1 MSWLEKCYETY
12 ENCQQEIGIQK
23 FQAEGDKRSYVPLL
37 PVAHTT
43 QLVNIEVELDQ
54 SGNFQDAR
62 LLAKDEQ
69 TTIIPCTDKS
79 SARTSNKAEESLAPH
94 PLVDSLQYVAAEYKK
109 YGGKKTYA
117 WPAYHAQLKGW
128 CESEFAHP
136 AVCAVLKYLE
146 KECLISDLLKKHI
159 LFTDASGKLPDA
171 WNSKAGEKPLVLKTL
186 AKNDQ
191 TASVVRFRVENVDL
205 SKDKT
210 VWESYIHYYETK
222 QQRVDY
228 CTVQGEQ
235 MAISAFSPYKIR
247 GSGDRA
253 KLISSNDDKDFTF
266 RGRFENA
273 EQALSIGYETTQ
285 KAHSALRWLI
295 SKQGCSNGDQTVV
308 VWGTKGEPIPDI
320 TADSMDLGDDFAAA
334 FAQLGQPQLPP
345 ATESEYAERFNK
357 AIQGYGKALDEK
369 ANTVV
374 MILDSATQGRLS
386 IRYYRELAGSELM
399 KNITDWH
406 RNFAWQLNYRSA
418 PESAEPGQKP
428 KWKRVSFWG
437 APSPADIAKAAYGE
451 KADKKI
457 IQQTVERLV
466 PCITEGKYLPRNLM
480 LSAVHRAT
488 AGIGLEPWEYQKT
501 CGIACALICGYYHR
515 NKKEDF
521 VMTDGKYIDETI
533 DDRSYLFGRI
543 LACAEQIERRVQSQ
557 TGETRPTN
565 AERLRLVFV
574 QRPAKTTALLQ
585 QKLTPYL
592 NRMRANGVSR
602 DKRYSTLQELVGRL
616 GAENY
621 TNKPL
626 NELYLLGY
634 ACQMMDFREE
644 NAAYNK
650 NTAEE

>member
-54 SGNFQDAR
+54 NGDFQDAR

-69 TTIIPCTDKS
+69 TTIIPCTEES
-79 SARTSNKAEESLAPH
+79 SARTSGIVPH
-94 PLVDSLQYVAAEYKK
+94 PLVDKLQYIAADYPA
-109 YGGKKTYA
+109 YGGTKKSGWNLYHTQLQDWCSSPYA
-117 WPAYHAQLKGW
+117 DAK
-128 CESEFAHP
+128 
-136 AVCAVLKYLE
+136 VCAVLRFLE
-146 KECLISDLLKKHI
+146 KGCLVASLVKKHI
-159 LFTDASGKLPDA
+159 LFLDENGKMPTK
-171 WNSKAGEKPLVLKTL
+171 WTGSKDEKPKILETL
-186 AKNDQ
+186 ASADQ
-191 TASVVRFRVENVDL
+191 TESFVRFRVGGIDL
-205 SKDKT
+205 AQDEA
-210 VWESYIHYYETK
+210 VRESFIHYYEMK

-228 CTVQGEQ
+228 CTVQGKQ
-235 MAISAFSPYKIR
+235 MAVSTLSPYKIR
-247 GSGDRA
+247 NPGDRA
-253 KLISSNDDKDFTF
+253 KLISSNDSTNYTY
-266 RGRFENA
+266 RGRFVTA

-406 RNFAWQLNYRSA
+406 RNFAWKLNYRSA

-466 PCITEGKYLPRNLM
+466 PCITEGKYLPRDLM

-521 VMTDGKYIDETI
+521 VMTDGKYVDETI
-533 DDRSYLFGRI
+533 GDRSYLFGRI

-616 GAENY
+616 GAEKY

>member
-69 TTIIPCTDKS
+69 TTIIPCTEES
-79 SARTSNKAEESLAPH
+79 SARTSGIVPH
-94 PLVDSLQYVAAEYKK
+94 PLVDKLQYIAADYPA
-109 YGGKKTYA
+109 YGGAKKSGWNLYHTQLQDWCSSPYA
-117 WPAYHAQLKGW
+117 DAK
-128 CESEFAHP
+128 
-136 AVCAVLKYLE
+136 VCAVLRFLE
-146 KECLISDLLKKHI
+146 KGCLVASLVKKHI
-159 LFTDASGKLPDA
+159 LFLDENGKMPTKWTGNKD
-171 WNSKAGEKPLVLKTL
+171 EKPKILETL
-186 AKNDQ
+186 ASADQ
-191 TASVVRFRVENVDL
+191 TESFVRFRVGGIDL
-205 SKDKT
+205 AQDEA
-210 VWESYIHYYETK
+210 VRESFIHYYEMK

-228 CTVQGEQ
+228 CTVQGKQ
-235 MAISAFSPYKIR
+235 MAVSTLSPYKIR
-247 GSGDRA
+247 NPGDRA
-253 KLISSNDDKDFTF
+253 KLISSNDSTNYTY
-266 RGRFENA
+266 RGRFFTA

-320 TADSMDLGDDFAAA
+320 TTDSMDLGDDFAAA

-406 RNFAWQLNYRSA
+406 RNFAWKLNYRSA

-466 PCITEGKYLPRNLM
+466 PCITEGKYLPRDLM

-521 VMTDGKYIDETI
+521 VMTDGKYVDETI

-592 NRMRANGVSR
+592 NRMRANGVCR

-616 GAENY
+616 GAEKY

>member
-54 SGNFQDAR
+54 NGDFQDAR

-69 TTIIPCTDKS
+69 TTIIPCTEES
-79 SARTSNKAEESLAPH
+79 SARTSGIVPH
-94 PLVDSLQYVAAEYKK
+94 PLVDKLQYIAADYPA
-109 YGGKKTYA
+109 YGGAKKSGWNLYHTQLQDWCSSPYA
-117 WPAYHAQLKGW
+117 DAK
-128 CESEFAHP
+128 
-136 AVCAVLKYLE
+136 VCAVLRFLE
-146 KECLISDLLKKHI
+146 KGCLVASLVKKHI
-159 LFTDASGKLPDA
+159 LFLDENGKMPAKWTGNKD
-171 WNSKAGEKPLVLKTL
+171 EKPKILETL
-186 AKNDQ
+186 ASADQ
-191 TASVVRFRVENVDL
+191 TESFVRFRVGGIDL
-205 SKDKT
+205 AQDEA
-210 VWESYIHYYETK
+210 VRESFIHYYEMK

-228 CTVQGEQ
+228 CTVQGKQ
-235 MAISAFSPYKIR
+235 MAVSTLSPYKIR
-247 GSGDRA
+247 NPGDRA
-253 KLISSNDDKDFTF
+253 KLISSNDSTNYTY
-266 RGRFENA
+266 RGRFVTA

-406 RNFAWQLNYRSA
+406 RNFAWKLNYRSA

-466 PCITEGKYLPRNLM
+466 PCITEGKYLPRDLM

-521 VMTDGKYIDETI
+521 VMTDGKYVDETI

-616 GAENY
+616 GAEKY

>member
-54 SGNFQDAR
+54 NGNFQDAR

-69 TTIIPCTDKS
+69 TTIIPCTEES
-79 SARTSNKAEESLAPH
+79 SARTSGVVPH
-94 PLVDSLQYVAAEYKK
+94 PLVDKLQYIAADYPA
-109 YGGKKTYA
+109 YGGTKKSGWNLYHTQLQDWCSSPYA
-117 WPAYHAQLKGW
+117 DAK
-128 CESEFAHP
+128 
-136 AVCAVLKYLE
+136 VCAVLRFLE
-146 KECLISDLLKKHI
+146 KGCLIASLVQKHI
-159 LFTDASGKLPDA
+159 LFLDENGKMPTKWTGNKD
-171 WNSKAGEKPLVLKTL
+171 EKPKILETL
-186 AKNDQ
+186 ASADQ
-191 TASVVRFRVENVDL
+191 TESFVRFRVGGIDL
-205 SKDKT
+205 AQDEA
-210 VWESYIHYYETK
+210 VRESFIHYYEMK

-228 CTVQGEQ
+228 CTVQGKQ
-235 MAISAFSPYKIR
+235 MAVSTLSPYKIR
-247 GSGDRA
+247 NPGDRA
-253 KLISSNDDKDFTF
+253 KLISSNDSTNYTY
-266 RGRFENA
+266 RGRFVTA

-406 RNFAWQLNYRSA
+406 RNFAWKLNYRSA

-466 PCITEGKYLPRNLM
+466 PCITEGKYLPRDLM

-521 VMTDGKYIDETI
+521 VMTDGKYVDETI

>member
-54 SGNFQDAR
+54 NGNFQDAR

-69 TTIIPCTDKS
+69 TTIIPCTEES
-79 SARTSNKAEESLAPH
+79 SARTSGIVPH
-94 PLVDSLQYVAAEYKK
+94 PLVDKLQYIAADYPA
-109 YGGKKTYA
+109 YGGAKKSGWNLYHTQLQDWCSSPYA
-117 WPAYHAQLKGW
+117 DAK
-128 CESEFAHP
+128 
-136 AVCAVLKYLE
+136 VCAVLRFLE
-146 KECLISDLLKKHI
+146 KGCLVASLVQKHI
-159 LFTDASGKLPDA
+159 LFLDENGKMPTKWTGNKD
-171 WNSKAGEKPLVLKTL
+171 EKPKILETL
-186 AKNDQ
+186 ASADQ
-191 TASVVRFRVENVDL
+191 TESFVRFRVGGIDL
-205 SKDKT
+205 AQDEA
-210 VWESYIHYYETK
+210 VRESFIHYYEMK

-228 CTVQGEQ
+228 CTVQGKQ
-235 MAISAFSPYKIR
+235 MAVSTLSPYKIR
-247 GSGDRA
+247 NPGDRA
-253 KLISSNDDKDFTF
+253 KLISSNDSTNYTY
-266 RGRFENA
+266 RGRFVTA

-406 RNFAWQLNYRSA
+406 RNFAWKLNYRSA
-418 PESAEPGQKP
+418 PESAVPGQKP

-466 PCITEGKYLPRNLM
+466 PCITEGKYLPRDLM

-521 VMTDGKYIDETI
+521 VMTDGKYVDETI

-616 GAENY
+616 GAEKY

>member
-54 SGNFQDAR
+54 NGDFQDAR

-69 TTIIPCTDKS
+69 TTIIPCTEES
-79 SARTSNKAEESLAPH
+79 SARTSGVVPH
-94 PLVDSLQYVAAEYKK
+94 PLVDKLQYIAADYPA
-109 YGGKKTYA
+109 YGGAKKSGWNLYHTQLQDWCSSPYA
-117 WPAYHAQLKGW
+117 DAK
-128 CESEFAHP
+128 
-136 AVCAVLKYLE
+136 VCAVLRFLE
-146 KECLISDLLKKHI
+146 KGCLVASLVKKHI
-159 LFTDASGKLPDA
+159 LFLDENGKMPTKWTGNKD
-171 WNSKAGEKPLVLKTL
+171 EKPKILETL
-186 AKNDQ
+186 ASADQ
-191 TASVVRFRVENVDL
+191 TESFVRFRVGGIDL
-205 SKDKT
+205 AQDEA
-210 VWESYIHYYETK
+210 VRESFIHYYEMK

-228 CTVQGEQ
+228 CTVQGKQ
-235 MAISAFSPYKIR
+235 MAVSTLSPYKIR
-247 GSGDRA
+247 NPGDRA
-253 KLISSNDDKDFTF
+253 KLISSNDSTNYTY
-266 RGRFENA
+266 RGRFVTA

-320 TADSMDLGDDFAAA
+320 TTDSMDLGDDFAAA

-466 PCITEGKYLPRNLM
+466 PCITEGKYLPRDLM

-521 VMTDGKYIDETI
+521 VMTDGKYVDETI

>member
-54 SGNFQDAR
+54 NGNFQDAR

-69 TTIIPCTDKS
+69 TTIIPCTEES
-79 SARTSNKAEESLAPH
+79 SARTSGIVPH
-94 PLVDSLQYVAAEYKK
+94 PLVDKLQYIAADYPA
-109 YGGKKTYA
+109 YGGTKKSGWNLYHTQLQDWCSSPYA
-117 WPAYHAQLKGW
+117 DAK
-128 CESEFAHP
+128 
-136 AVCAVLKYLE
+136 VCAVLRFLE
-146 KECLISDLLKKHI
+146 KGCLVASLVKKHI
-159 LFTDASGKLPDA
+159 LFLDENGKMPAKWTGNKD
-171 WNSKAGEKPLVLKTL
+171 EKPKILETL
-186 AKNDQ
+186 ASADQ
-191 TASVVRFRVENVDL
+191 TESFVRFRVGGIDL
-205 SKDKT
+205 AQDEA
-210 VWESYIHYYETK
+210 VRESFIHYYEMK

-228 CTVQGEQ
+228 CTVQGKQ
-235 MAISAFSPYKIR
+235 MAVSTLSPYKIR
-247 GSGDRA
+247 NPGDRA
-253 KLISSNDDKDFTF
+253 KLISSNDSTNYTY
-266 RGRFENA
+266 RGRFVTA

-406 RNFAWQLNYRSA
+406 RNFAWKLNYRSA

-466 PCITEGKYLPRNLM
+466 PCITEGKYLPRDLM

-521 VMTDGKYIDETI
+521 VMTDGKYVDETI

-616 GAENY
+616 GAEKY

>member
-54 SGNFQDAR
+54 NGDFQDAR

-69 TTIIPCTDKS
+69 TTIIPCTEES
-79 SARTSNKAEESLAPH
+79 SARTSGVVPH
-94 PLVDSLQYVAAEYKK
+94 PLVDKLQYIAADYPA
-109 YGGKKTYA
+109 YGGTKKSGWNLYHTQLQDWCSSPYA
-117 WPAYHAQLKGW
+117 DAK
-128 CESEFAHP
+128 
-136 AVCAVLKYLE
+136 VCAVLRLLE
-146 KECLISDLLKKHI
+146 KGCLVASLVKKHI
-159 LFTDASGKLPDA
+159 LFLDENGKMPAKWTGNKD
-171 WNSKAGEKPLVLKTL
+171 EKPKILETL
-186 AKNDQ
+186 ASADQ
-191 TASVVRFRVENVDL
+191 TESFVRFRVGGIDL
-205 SKDKT
+205 AQDEA
-210 VWESYIHYYETK
+210 VRESFIHYYEMK

-228 CTVQGEQ
+228 CTVQGKQ
-235 MAISAFSPYKIR
+235 MAVSTLSPYKIR
-247 GSGDRA
+247 NPGDRA
-253 KLISSNDDKDFTF
+253 KLISSNDSTNYTY
-266 RGRFENA
+266 RGRFVTA

-466 PCITEGKYLPRNLM
+466 PCITEGKYLPRDLM

-521 VMTDGKYIDETI
+521 VMTDGKYVDETI

-616 GAENY
+616 GAEKY

>member
-54 SGNFQDAR
+54 NGDFQDAR

-69 TTIIPCTDKS
+69 TTIIPCTEES
-79 SARTSNKAEESLAPH
+79 SARTSGIVPH
-94 PLVDSLQYVAAEYKK
+94 PLVDKLQYIAADYPA
-109 YGGKKTYA
+109 YGGTKKSGWNLYHTQLQDWCSSPYA
-117 WPAYHAQLKGW
+117 DAK
-128 CESEFAHP
+128 
-136 AVCAVLKYLE
+136 VCAVLRFLE
-146 KECLISDLLKKHI
+146 KGCLVASLVKKHI
-159 LFTDASGKLPDA
+159 LFLDENGKMPTKWTGNKD
-171 WNSKAGEKPLVLKTL
+171 EKPKILETL
-186 AKNDQ
+186 ASADQ
-191 TASVVRFRVENVDL
+191 TESFVRFRVGGIDL
-205 SKDKT
+205 AQDEA
-210 VWESYIHYYETK
+210 VRESFIHYYEMK

-228 CTVQGEQ
+228 CTVQGKQ
-235 MAISAFSPYKIR
+235 MAVSTLSPYKIR
-247 GSGDRA
+247 NPGDRA
-253 KLISSNDDKDFTF
+253 KLISSNDSTNYTY
-266 RGRFENA
+266 RGRFVTA

-406 RNFAWQLNYRSA
+406 RNFAWKLNYRSA

-466 PCITEGKYLPRNLM
+466 PCITEGKYLPRDLM

-521 VMTDGKYIDETI
+521 VMTDGKYVDETI

>member
-54 SGNFQDAR
+54 NGDFQDAR

-69 TTIIPCTDKS
+69 TTIIPCTEES
-79 SARTSNKAEESLAPH
+79 SARTSGIVPH
-94 PLVDSLQYVAAEYKK
+94 PLVDKLQYIAADYPA
-109 YGGKKTYA
+109 YGGTKKSGWNLYHTQLQDWCSSPYA
-117 WPAYHAQLKGW
+117 DAK
-128 CESEFAHP
+128 
-136 AVCAVLKYLE
+136 VCAVLRFLE
-146 KECLISDLLKKHI
+146 KGCLVASLVKKHI
-159 LFTDASGKLPDA
+159 LFLDENGKMPTKWTGNKD
-171 WNSKAGEKPLVLKTL
+171 EKPKILETL
-186 AKNDQ
+186 ASADQ
-191 TASVVRFRVENVDL
+191 TESFVRFRVGGIDL
-205 SKDKT
+205 AQDEA
-210 VWESYIHYYETK
+210 VRESFIHYYEMK

-228 CTVQGEQ
+228 CTVQGKQ
-235 MAISAFSPYKIR
+235 MAVSTLSPYKIR
-247 GSGDRA
+247 NPGDRA
-253 KLISSNDDKDFTF
+253 KLISSNDSTNYTY
-266 RGRFENA
+266 RGRFVTA

-406 RNFAWQLNYRSA
+406 RNFAWKLNYRSA
-418 PESAEPGQKP
+418 PESAEPCQKP

-466 PCITEGKYLPRNLM
+466 PCITEGKYLPRDLM

-521 VMTDGKYIDETI
+521 VMTDGKYVDETI

>member
-54 SGNFQDAR
+54 NGNFQDAR

-69 TTIIPCTDKS
+69 TTIIPCTEES
-79 SARTSNKAEESLAPH
+79 SARTSGIVPH
-94 PLVDSLQYVAAEYKK
+94 PLVDKLQYIAADYPA
-109 YGGKKTYA
+109 YGGTKKSGWNLYHTQLQDWCSSPYA
-117 WPAYHAQLKGW
+117 DAK
-128 CESEFAHP
+128 
-136 AVCAVLKYLE
+136 VCAVLRFLE
-146 KECLISDLLKKHI
+146 KGCLVASLVKKHI
-159 LFTDASGKLPDA
+159 LFLDENGKMPTKWTGNKD
-171 WNSKAGEKPLVLKTL
+171 EKPKILETL
-186 AKNDQ
+186 ASADQ
-191 TASVVRFRVENVDL
+191 TESFVRFRVGGIDL
-205 SKDKT
+205 AQDEA
-210 VWESYIHYYETK
+210 VRESFIHYYEMK
-222 QQRVDY
+222 QQRVDC
-228 CTVQGEQ
+228 CTVQGKQ
-235 MAISAFSPYKIR
+235 MAVSTLSPYKIR
-247 GSGDRA
+247 NPGDRA
-253 KLISSNDDKDFTF
+253 KLISSNDSTNYTY
-266 RGRFENA
+266 RGRFVTA

-406 RNFAWQLNYRSA
+406 RNFAWKLNYRSA

-466 PCITEGKYLPRNLM
+466 PCITEGKYLPRDLM

-521 VMTDGKYIDETI
+521 VMTDGKYVDETI

>member
-23 FQAEGDKRSYVPLL
+23 FQAEGDKRSCVPLL

-54 SGNFQDAR
+54 SGDFQDAR

-69 TTIIPCTDKS
+69 TTIIPCTEES
-79 SARTSNKAEESLAPH
+79 SARTSGVVPH
-94 PLVDSLQYVAAEYKK
+94 PLVDKLQYIAADYSA
-109 YGGKKTYA
+109 YGGTKKSGWNLYHTQLQDWCSSPYA
-117 WPAYHAQLKGW
+117 DAK
-128 CESEFAHP
+128 
-136 AVCAVLKYLE
+136 VCAVLRFLE
-146 KECLISDLLKKHI
+146 KGCLVASLVQKHI
-159 LFTDASGKLPDA
+159 LFLDENGKMPTKWTGNKD
-171 WNSKAGEKPLVLKTL
+171 EKPKILETL
-186 AKNDQ
+186 ASADQ
-191 TASVVRFRVENVDL
+191 TESFVRFRVGGIDL
-205 SKDKT
+205 AQDEA
-210 VWESYIHYYETK
+210 VRESFIHYYEMK

-228 CTVQGEQ
+228 CTVQGKQ
-235 MAISAFSPYKIR
+235 MAVSTLSPYKIR
-247 GSGDRA
+247 NPGDRA
-253 KLISSNDDKDFTF
+253 KLISSNDSTNYTY
-266 RGRFENA
+266 RGRFVTA

-369 ANTVV
+369 SNTVV

-406 RNFAWQLNYRSA
+406 RNFAWKLNYRSA
-418 PESAEPGQKP
+418 PESAEPGQKS

-466 PCITEGKYLPRNLM
+466 PCITEGKYLPRDLM

-521 VMTDGKYIDETI
+521 VMTDGKYVDETI

>member
-54 SGNFQDAR
+54 NGDFQDAR

-69 TTIIPCTDKS
+69 TTIIPCTEES
-79 SARTSNKAEESLAPH
+79 SARTSGIVPH
-94 PLVDSLQYVAAEYKK
+94 PLVDKLQYIAADYPA
-109 YGGKKTYA
+109 YGGTKKSGWNLYHTQLQDWCSSPYA
-117 WPAYHAQLKGW
+117 DAK
-128 CESEFAHP
+128 
-136 AVCAVLKYLE
+136 VCAVLRFLE
-146 KECLISDLLKKHI
+146 KGCLVASLVQKHI
-159 LFTDASGKLPDA
+159 LFLDENGKMPTK
-171 WNSKAGEKPLVLKTL
+171 WTGSKDEKPKILETL
-186 AKNDQ
+186 ASADQ
-191 TASVVRFRVENVDL
+191 TESFVRFRVGGIDL
-205 SKDKT
+205 AQDEA
-210 VWESYIHYYETK
+210 VRESFIHYYEMK

-228 CTVQGEQ
+228 CTVQGKQ
-235 MAISAFSPYKIR
+235 MAVSTLSPYKIR
-247 GSGDRA
+247 NPGDRA
-253 KLISSNDDKDFTF
+253 KLISSNDSTNYTY
-266 RGRFENA
+266 RGRFVTA

-320 TADSMDLGDDFAAA
+320 TTDSMDLGDDFAAA

-406 RNFAWQLNYRSA
+406 RNFAWKLNYRSA

-466 PCITEGKYLPRNLM
+466 PCITEGKYLPRDLM

-521 VMTDGKYIDETI
+521 VMTDGKYVDETI
-533 DDRSYLFGRI
+533 GDRSYLFGRI

-592 NRMRANGVSR
+592 NRMRANGVSC

-616 GAENY
+616 GAEKY

>member
-54 SGNFQDAR
+54 NGDFQDAR
-62 LLAKDEQ
+62 MLAKDEQ
-69 TTIIPCTDKS
+69 TTIIPCTEES
-79 SARTSNKAEESLAPH
+79 SARTSGVVPH
-94 PLVDSLQYVAAEYKK
+94 PLVDKLQYIAADYPA
-109 YGGKKTYA
+109 YGGAKKSGWNLYHTQLQDWCSSPYA
-117 WPAYHAQLKGW
+117 DAK
-128 CESEFAHP
+128 
-136 AVCAVLKYLE
+136 VCAVLRFLE
-146 KECLISDLLKKHI
+146 KGCLVASLVKKHI
-159 LFTDASGKLPDA
+159 LFLDENGKMPTKWTGNKD
-171 WNSKAGEKPLVLKTL
+171 EKPKILETL
-186 AKNDQ
+186 ASADQ
-191 TASVVRFRVENVDL
+191 TESFVRFRVGGIDL
-205 SKDKT
+205 AQDEA
-210 VWESYIHYYETK
+210 VRESFIHYYEMK

-228 CTVQGEQ
+228 CTVQGKQ
-235 MAISAFSPYKIR
+235 MAVSTLSPYKIR
-247 GSGDRA
+247 NPGDRA
-253 KLISSNDDKDFTF
+253 KLISSNDSTNYTY
-266 RGRFENA
+266 RGRFVTA

-320 TADSMDLGDDFAAA
+320 TTDSMDLGDDFAAA

-418 PESAEPGQKP
+418 PEPAEPGQKP

-466 PCITEGKYLPRNLM
+466 PCITEGKYLPRDLM

-521 VMTDGKYIDETI
+521 VMTDGKYVDETI

-616 GAENY
+616 GAEKY

>member
-54 SGNFQDAR
+54 NGDFQDAR
-62 LLAKDEQ
+62 MLAKDEQ
-69 TTIIPCTDKS
+69 TTIIPCTEES
-79 SARTSNKAEESLAPH
+79 SARTSGVVPH
-94 PLVDSLQYVAAEYKK
+94 PLVDKLQYIAADYPA
-109 YGGKKTYA
+109 YGGAKKSGWNLYHTQLQDWCSSPYA
-117 WPAYHAQLKGW
+117 DAK
-128 CESEFAHP
+128 
-136 AVCAVLKYLE
+136 VCAVLRFLE
-146 KECLISDLLKKHI
+146 KGCLVASLVKKHI
-159 LFTDASGKLPDA
+159 LFLDENGKMPTKWTGNKD
-171 WNSKAGEKPLVLKTL
+171 EKPKILETL
-186 AKNDQ
+186 ASADQ
-191 TASVVRFRVENVDL
+191 TESFVRFRVGGIDL
-205 SKDKT
+205 AQDEA
-210 VWESYIHYYETK
+210 VRESFIHYYEMK

-228 CTVQGEQ
+228 CTVQGKQ
-235 MAISAFSPYKIR
+235 MAVSTLSPYKIR
-247 GSGDRA
+247 NPGDRA
-253 KLISSNDDKDFTF
+253 KLISSNDSTNYTY
-266 RGRFENA
+266 RGRFVTA

-369 ANTVV
+369 SNTVV

-406 RNFAWQLNYRSA
+406 RNFAWKLNYRSA
-418 PESAEPGQKP
+418 PESAEPGQKS

-466 PCITEGKYLPRNLM
+466 PCITEGKYLPRDLM

-521 VMTDGKYIDETI
+521 VMTDGKYVDETI

>member
-54 SGNFQDAR
+54 NGNFQDAR

-69 TTIIPCTDKS
+69 TTIIPCTEES
-79 SARTSNKAEESLAPH
+79 SARTSGIVPH
-94 PLVDSLQYVAAEYKK
+94 PLVDKLQYIAADYPA
-109 YGGKKTYA
+109 YGGTKKSGWNLYHTQLQDWCSSPYA
-117 WPAYHAQLKGW
+117 DAK
-128 CESEFAHP
+128 
-136 AVCAVLKYLE
+136 VCAVLRFLE
-146 KECLISDLLKKHI
+146 KGCLVASLVKKHI
-159 LFTDASGKLPDA
+159 LFLDENGKMPTKWTGNKD
-171 WNSKAGEKPLVLKTL
+171 EKPKILETL
-186 AKNDQ
+186 ASADQ
-191 TASVVRFRVENVDL
+191 TESFVRFRVGGIDL
-205 SKDKT
+205 AQDEA
-210 VWESYIHYYETK
+210 VRESFIHYYEMK

-228 CTVQGEQ
+228 CTVQGKQ
-235 MAISAFSPYKIR
+235 MAVSTLSPYKIR
-247 GSGDRA
+247 NPGDRA
-253 KLISSNDDKDFTF
+253 KLISSNDSTNYTY
-266 RGRFENA
+266 RGRFVTA

-406 RNFAWQLNYRSA
+406 RNFAWKLNYRSA

-466 PCITEGKYLPRNLM
+466 PCITEGKYLPRDLM

-521 VMTDGKYIDETI
+521 VMTDGKYVDETI

-616 GAENY
+616 GAEKY

>member
-54 SGNFQDAR
+54 NGNFQDAR

-69 TTIIPCTDKS
+69 TTIIPCTEES
-79 SARTSNKAEESLAPH
+79 SARTSGVVPH
-94 PLVDSLQYVAAEYKK
+94 PLVDKLQYIAADYPA
-109 YGGKKTYA
+109 YGGTKKSGWNLYHTQLQDWCSSPYA
-117 WPAYHAQLKGW
+117 DAK
-128 CESEFAHP
+128 
-136 AVCAVLKYLE
+136 VCAVLRFLE
-146 KECLISDLLKKHI
+146 KGCLVASLVKKHI
-159 LFTDASGKLPDA
+159 LFLDENGKMPTKWTGNKD
-171 WNSKAGEKPLVLKTL
+171 EKPKILETL
-186 AKNDQ
+186 ASADQ
-191 TASVVRFRVENVDL
+191 TESFVRFRVGGIDL
-205 SKDKT
+205 AQDEA
-210 VWESYIHYYETK
+210 VRESFIHYYEMK

-228 CTVQGEQ
+228 CTVQGKQ
-235 MAISAFSPYKIR
+235 MAVSTLSPYKIR
-247 GSGDRA
+247 NPGDRA
-253 KLISSNDDKDFTF
+253 KLISSNDSTNYTY
-266 RGRFENA
+266 RGRFVTA

-406 RNFAWQLNYRSA
+406 RNFAWKLNYRSA

-466 PCITEGKYLPRNLM
+466 PCITEGKYLPRDLM

-521 VMTDGKYIDETI
+521 VMTDGKYVDETI

>member
-54 SGNFQDAR
+54 NGDFQDAR

-69 TTIIPCTDKS
+69 TTIIPCTEES
-79 SARTSNKAEESLAPH
+79 SARTSGIVPH
-94 PLVDSLQYVAAEYKK
+94 PLVDKLQYIAADYPA
-109 YGGKKTYA
+109 YGGTKKSGWNLYHTQLQDWCSSPYA
-117 WPAYHAQLKGW
+117 DAK
-128 CESEFAHP
+128 
-136 AVCAVLKYLE
+136 VCAVLRFLE
-146 KECLISDLLKKHI
+146 KGCLIASLVQKHI
-159 LFTDASGKLPDA
+159 LFLDENGKMPTKWTGNKD
-171 WNSKAGEKPLVLKTL
+171 EKPKILETL
-186 AKNDQ
+186 ASADQ
-191 TASVVRFRVENVDL
+191 TESFVRFRVGGIDL
-205 SKDKT
+205 AQDEA
-210 VWESYIHYYETK
+210 VRESFIHYYEMK

-228 CTVQGEQ
+228 CTVQGKQ
-235 MAISAFSPYKIR
+235 MAVSTLSPYKIR
-247 GSGDRA
+247 NPGDRA
-253 KLISSNDDKDFTF
+253 KLISSNDSTNYTY
-266 RGRFENA
+266 RGRFVTA

-320 TADSMDLGDDFAAA
+320 TTDSMDLGDDFAAA

-406 RNFAWQLNYRSA
+406 RNFAWKLNYRSA

-466 PCITEGKYLPRNLM
+466 PCITEGKYLPRDLM

-521 VMTDGKYIDETI
+521 VMTDGKYVDETI

-621 TNKPL
+621 TNNPL

-644 NAAYNK
+644 NAAYSK

>member
-54 SGNFQDAR
+54 NGNFQDAR

-69 TTIIPCTDKS
+69 TTIIPCTEES
-79 SARTSNKAEESLAPH
+79 SARTSGVVPH
-94 PLVDSLQYVAAEYKK
+94 PLVDKLQYIAADYPA
-109 YGGKKTYA
+109 YGGAKKSGWNLYHTQLQDWCSSPYA
-117 WPAYHAQLKGW
+117 DAK
-128 CESEFAHP
+128 
-136 AVCAVLKYLE
+136 VCAVLRFLE
-146 KECLISDLLKKHI
+146 KGCLVASLVQKHI
-159 LFTDASGKLPDA
+159 LFLDENGKMPAKWTGNKD
-171 WNSKAGEKPLVLKTL
+171 EKPKILETL
-186 AKNDQ
+186 ASADQ
-191 TASVVRFRVENVDL
+191 TESFVRFRVGGIDL
-205 SKDKT
+205 AQDEA
-210 VWESYIHYYETK
+210 VRESFIHYYEMK

-228 CTVQGEQ
+228 CTVQGKQ
-235 MAISAFSPYKIR
+235 MAVSTLSPYKIR
-247 GSGDRA
+247 NPGDRA
-253 KLISSNDDKDFTF
+253 KLISSNDSTNYTY
-266 RGRFENA
+266 RGRFVTA

-320 TADSMDLGDDFAAA
+320 TTDSMDLGDDFAAA

-406 RNFAWQLNYRSA
+406 RNFAWKLNYRSA
-418 PESAEPGQKP
+418 PESAKPGQKP

-466 PCITEGKYLPRNLM
+466 PCITEGKYLPRDLM

-521 VMTDGKYIDETI
+521 VMTDGKYVDETI

-616 GAENY
+616 GAEKY

>member
-12 ENCQQEIGIQK
+12 ENCQQEIGMQK

-54 SGNFQDAR
+54 NGDFQDAR

-69 TTIIPCTDKS
+69 TTIIPCTEES
-79 SARTSNKAEESLAPH
+79 SARTSGIVPH
-94 PLVDSLQYVAAEYKK
+94 PLVDKLQYIAADYPA
-109 YGGKKTYA
+109 YGGTKKSGWNLYHTQLQDWCSSPYA
-117 WPAYHAQLKGW
+117 DAK
-128 CESEFAHP
+128 
-136 AVCAVLKYLE
+136 VCAVLRFLE
-146 KECLISDLLKKHI
+146 KGCLVASLVKKHI
-159 LFTDASGKLPDA
+159 LFLDENGKMPTKWTGNKD
-171 WNSKAGEKPLVLKTL
+171 EKPKILETL
-186 AKNDQ
+186 ASADQ
-191 TASVVRFRVENVDL
+191 TESFVRFRVGGIDL
-205 SKDKT
+205 AQDEA
-210 VWESYIHYYETK
+210 VRESFIHYYEMK

-228 CTVQGEQ
+228 CTVQGKQ
-235 MAISAFSPYKIR
+235 MAVSTLSPYKIR
-247 GSGDRA
+247 NPGDRA
-253 KLISSNDDKDFTF
+253 KLISSNDSTNYTY
-266 RGRFENA
+266 RGRFVTA

-320 TADSMDLGDDFAAA
+320 TTDSMDLGDDFAAA

-466 PCITEGKYLPRNLM
+466 PCITEGKYLPRDLM

-521 VMTDGKYIDETI
+521 VMTDGKYVDETI

>member
-54 SGNFQDAR
+54 NGDFQDAR

-69 TTIIPCTDKS
+69 TTIIPCTEES
-79 SARTSNKAEESLAPH
+79 SARTSGVVPH
-94 PLVDSLQYVAAEYKK
+94 PLVDKLQYIAADYPA
-109 YGGKKTYA
+109 YGGTKKSGWNLYHTQLQDWCSSPYA
-117 WPAYHAQLKGW
+117 DAK
-128 CESEFAHP
+128 
-136 AVCAVLKYLE
+136 VCAVLRFLE
-146 KECLISDLLKKHI
+146 KGCLVASLVQKHI
-159 LFTDASGKLPDA
+159 LFLDENGKMPTKWTGNKD
-171 WNSKAGEKPLVLKTL
+171 EKPKILETL
-186 AKNDQ
+186 ASADQ
-191 TASVVRFRVENVDL
+191 TESFVRFRVGGIDL
-205 SKDKT
+205 AQDEA
-210 VWESYIHYYETK
+210 VRESFIHYYEMK

-228 CTVQGEQ
+228 CTVQGKQ
-235 MAISAFSPYKIR
+235 MAVSTLSPYKIR
-247 GSGDRA
+247 NPGDRA
-253 KLISSNDDKDFTF
+253 KLISSNDSTNYTY
-266 RGRFENA
+266 RGRFVTA

-406 RNFAWQLNYRSA
+406 RNFAWKLNYRSA

-466 PCITEGKYLPRNLM
+466 PCITEGKYLPRDLM

-521 VMTDGKYIDETI
+521 VMTDGKYVDETI

>member
-37 PVAHTT
+37 PGAHTT

-54 SGNFQDAR
+54 NGDFQDAR

-69 TTIIPCTDKS
+69 TTIIPCTEES
-79 SARTSNKAEESLAPH
+79 SARTSGIVPH
-94 PLVDSLQYVAAEYKK
+94 PLVDKLQYIAADYPA
-109 YGGKKTYA
+109 YGGAKKSGWNLYHTQLQDWCSSPYA
-117 WPAYHAQLKGW
+117 DAK
-128 CESEFAHP
+128 
-136 AVCAVLKYLE
+136 VCAVLRFLE
-146 KECLISDLLKKHI
+146 KGCLVASLVKKHI
-159 LFTDASGKLPDA
+159 LFLDENGKMPAKWTGNKD
-171 WNSKAGEKPLVLKTL
+171 EKPKILETL
-186 AKNDQ
+186 ASADQ
-191 TASVVRFRVENVDL
+191 TESFVRFRVGGIDL
-205 SKDKT
+205 AQDEA
-210 VWESYIHYYETK
+210 VRESFIHYYEMK

-228 CTVQGEQ
+228 CTVQGKQ
-235 MAISAFSPYKIR
+235 MAVSTLSPYKIR
-247 GSGDRA
+247 NPGDRA
-253 KLISSNDDKDFTF
+253 KLISSNDSTNYTY
-266 RGRFENA
+266 RGRFVTA

-406 RNFAWQLNYRSA
+406 RNFAWKLNYRSA

-466 PCITEGKYLPRNLM
+466 PCITEGKYLPRDLM

-515 NKKEDF
+515 NKKENF
-521 VMTDGKYIDETI
+521 VMTDGKYVDETI

>member
-54 SGNFQDAR
+54 NGDFQDAR

-69 TTIIPCTDKS
+69 TTIIPCTEES
-79 SARTSNKAEESLAPH
+79 SARTSGVVPH
-94 PLVDSLQYVAAEYKK
+94 PLVDKLQYIAADYPA
-109 YGGKKTYA
+109 YGGAKKSGWNLYHTQLQDWCSSPYA
-117 WPAYHAQLKGW
+117 DAK
-128 CESEFAHP
+128 
-136 AVCAVLKYLE
+136 VCAVLRFLE
-146 KECLISDLLKKHI
+146 KGCLVASLVQKHI
-159 LFTDASGKLPDA
+159 LFLDENGKMPTK
-171 WNSKAGEKPLVLKTL
+171 WTGSKEEKPKILETL
-186 AKNDQ
+186 ASADQ
-191 TASVVRFRVENVDL
+191 TESFVRFRVGGIDL
-205 SKDKT
+205 AQDEA
-210 VWESYIHYYETK
+210 VRESFIHYYEMK

-228 CTVQGEQ
+228 CTVQGKQ
-235 MAISAFSPYKIR
+235 MAVSTLSPYKIR
-247 GSGDRA
+247 NPGDRA
-253 KLISSNDDKDFTF
+253 KLISSNDSTNYTY
-266 RGRFENA
+266 RGRFVTA

-466 PCITEGKYLPRNLM
+466 PCITEGKYLPRDLM

-521 VMTDGKYIDETI
+521 VMTDGKYVDETI

>member
-1 MSWLEKCYETY
+1 
-12 ENCQQEIGIQK
+12 
-23 FQAEGDKRSYVPLL
+23 
-37 PVAHTT
+37 
-43 QLVNIEVELDQ
+43 
-54 SGNFQDAR
+54 
-62 LLAKDEQ
+62 
-69 TTIIPCTDKS
+69 
-79 SARTSNKAEESLAPH
+79 
-94 PLVDSLQYVAAEYKK
+94 
-109 YGGKKTYA
+109 
-117 WPAYHAQLKGW
+117 
-128 CESEFAHP
+128 
-136 AVCAVLKYLE
+136 
-146 KECLISDLLKKHI
+146 
-159 LFTDASGKLPDA
+159 
-171 WNSKAGEKPLVLKTL
+171 
-186 AKNDQ
+186 
-191 TASVVRFRVENVDL
+191 
-205 SKDKT
+205 
-210 VWESYIHYYETK
+210 
-222 QQRVDY
+222 
-228 CTVQGEQ
+228 
-235 MAISAFSPYKIR
+235 
-247 GSGDRA
+247 
-253 KLISSNDDKDFTF
+253 
-266 RGRFENA
+266 
-273 EQALSIGYETTQ
+273 
-285 KAHSALRWLI
+285 
-295 SKQGCSNGDQTVV
+295 
-308 VWGTKGEPIPDI
+308 
-320 TADSMDLGDDFAAA
+320 
-334 FAQLGQPQLPP
+334 
-345 ATESEYAERFNK
+345 
-357 AIQGYGKALDEK
+357 
-369 ANTVV
+369 
-374 MILDSATQGRLS
+374 
-386 IRYYRELAGSELM
+386 M

-406 RNFAWQLNYRSA
+406 RNFAWKLNYRSA

-466 PCITEGKYLPRNLM
+466 PCITEGKYLPRDLM

-521 VMTDGKYIDETI
+521 VMTDGKYVDETI

>member
-54 SGNFQDAR
+54 NGDFQDAR

-69 TTIIPCTDKS
+69 TTIIPCTEES
-79 SARTSNKAEESLAPH
+79 SARTSGIVPH
-94 PLVDSLQYVAAEYKK
+94 PLVDKLQYIAADYPA
-109 YGGKKTYA
+109 YGGTKKSGWNLYHTQLQDWCSSPYA
-117 WPAYHAQLKGW
+117 DAK
-128 CESEFAHP
+128 
-136 AVCAVLKYLE
+136 VCAVLRFLE
-146 KECLISDLLKKHI
+146 KGCLVASLVKKHI
-159 LFTDASGKLPDA
+159 LFLDENGKMPAKWTGNKD
-171 WNSKAGEKPLVLKTL
+171 EKPKILETL
-186 AKNDQ
+186 ASADQ
-191 TASVVRFRVENVDL
+191 TESFVRFRVGGIDL
-205 SKDKT
+205 AQDEA
-210 VWESYIHYYETK
+210 VRESFIHYYEMK

-228 CTVQGEQ
+228 CTVQGKQ
-235 MAISAFSPYKIR
+235 MAVSTLSPYKIR
-247 GSGDRA
+247 NPGDRA
-253 KLISSNDDKDFTF
+253 KLISSNDSTNYTY
-266 RGRFENA
+266 RGRFVTA

-406 RNFAWQLNYRSA
+406 RNFAWKLNYRSA

-466 PCITEGKYLPRNLM
+466 PCITEGKYLPRDLM

-521 VMTDGKYIDETI
+521 VMTDGKYVDETI

-616 GAENY
+616 GAEKY

>member
-54 SGNFQDAR
+54 NGDFQDAR

-69 TTIIPCTDKS
+69 TTIIPCTEES
-79 SARTSNKAEESLAPH
+79 SARTSGVVPH
-94 PLVDSLQYVAAEYKK
+94 PLVDKLQYIAADYPA
-109 YGGKKTYA
+109 YGGAKKSGWNLYHTQLQDWCSSPYA
-117 WPAYHAQLKGW
+117 DAK
-128 CESEFAHP
+128 
-136 AVCAVLKYLE
+136 VCAVLRFLE
-146 KECLISDLLKKHI
+146 KGCLVASLVQKHI
-159 LFTDASGKLPDA
+159 LFLDENGKMPTKWTGNKD
-171 WNSKAGEKPLVLKTL
+171 EKPKILETL
-186 AKNDQ
+186 ASADQ
-191 TASVVRFRVENVDL
+191 TESFVRFRVGGIDL
-205 SKDKT
+205 AQDEA
-210 VWESYIHYYETK
+210 VRESFIHYYEMK

-228 CTVQGEQ
+228 CTVQGKQ
-235 MAISAFSPYKIR
+235 MAVSTLSPYKIR
-247 GSGDRA
+247 NPGDRA
-253 KLISSNDDKDFTF
+253 KLISSNDSTNYTY
-266 RGRFENA
+266 RGRFVTA

-406 RNFAWQLNYRSA
+406 RNFAWKLNYRSA

-457 IQQTVERLV
+457 IQQSVERLV
-466 PCITEGKYLPRNLM
+466 PCITEGKYLPRDLM

-521 VMTDGKYIDETI
+521 VMTDGKYVDETI

-616 GAENY
+616 GAEKY

>member
-54 SGNFQDAR
+54 NGNFQDAR

-69 TTIIPCTDKS
+69 TTIIPCTEES
-79 SARTSNKAEESLAPH
+79 SARTSGVVPH
-94 PLVDSLQYVAAEYKK
+94 PLVDKLQYIAADYPA
-109 YGGKKTYA
+109 YGGTKKSGWNLYHTQLQDWCSSPYA
-117 WPAYHAQLKGW
+117 DAK
-128 CESEFAHP
+128 
-136 AVCAVLKYLE
+136 VCAVLRFLE
-146 KECLISDLLKKHI
+146 KGCLVASLVQKHI
-159 LFTDASGKLPDA
+159 LFLDENGKMPAKWTGNKD
-171 WNSKAGEKPLVLKTL
+171 EKPKILETL
-186 AKNDQ
+186 ASADQ
-191 TASVVRFRVENVDL
+191 TESFVRFRVGGIDL
-205 SKDKT
+205 AQDEA
-210 VWESYIHYYETK
+210 VRESFIHYYEMK

-228 CTVQGEQ
+228 CTVQGKQ
-235 MAISAFSPYKIR
+235 MAVSTLSPYKIR
-247 GSGDRA
+247 NPGDRA
-253 KLISSNDDKDFTF
+253 KLISSNDSTNYTY
-266 RGRFENA
+266 RGRFVTA

-406 RNFAWQLNYRSA
+406 RNFAWKLNYRSA
-418 PESAEPGQKP
+418 PESAKPGQKP

-466 PCITEGKYLPRNLM
+466 PCITEGKYLPRDLM

-521 VMTDGKYIDETI
+521 VMTDGKYVDETI

-616 GAENY
+616 GAEKY

>member
-54 SGNFQDAR
+54 NGDFQDAR

-69 TTIIPCTDKS
+69 TTIIPCTEES
-79 SARTSNKAEESLAPH
+79 SARTSGVVPH
-94 PLVDSLQYVAAEYKK
+94 PLVDKLQYIAADYPA
-109 YGGKKTYA
+109 YGGTKKSGWNLYHTQLQDWCSSPYA
-117 WPAYHAQLKGW
+117 DAK
-128 CESEFAHP
+128 
-136 AVCAVLKYLE
+136 VCAVLRFLE
-146 KECLISDLLKKHI
+146 KGCLVASLVKKHI
-159 LFTDASGKLPDA
+159 LFLDENGKMPAKWTGNKD
-171 WNSKAGEKPLVLKTL
+171 EKPKILETL
-186 AKNDQ
+186 ASADQ
-191 TASVVRFRVENVDL
+191 TESFVRFRVGGIDL
-205 SKDKT
+205 AQDEA
-210 VWESYIHYYETK
+210 VRESFIHYYEMK

-228 CTVQGEQ
+228 CTVQGKQ
-235 MAISAFSPYKIR
+235 MAVSTLSPYKIR
-247 GSGDRA
+247 NPGDRA
-253 KLISSNDDKDFTF
+253 KLISSNDSTNYTY
-266 RGRFENA
+266 RGRFVTA

-406 RNFAWQLNYRSA
+406 RNFAWKLNYRSA
-418 PESAEPGQKP
+418 PESAKPGQKP

-466 PCITEGKYLPRNLM
+466 PCITEGKYLPRDLM

-515 NKKEDF
+515 NKKENF
-521 VMTDGKYIDETI
+521 VMTDGKYVDETI

-616 GAENY
+616 GAEKY

>member
-23 FQAEGDKRSYVPLL
+23 FQAEGDKRSCVPLL

-43 QLVNIEVELDQ
+43 QLVNIEVELNQNGD
-54 SGNFQDAR
+54 FQDAR

-69 TTIIPCTDKS
+69 TTIIPCTEES
-79 SARTSNKAEESLAPH
+79 SARTSGIVPH
-94 PLVDSLQYVAAEYKK
+94 PLVDKLQYIAADYPA
-109 YGGKKTYA
+109 YGGTKKSGWNLYHTQLQDWCSSPYA
-117 WPAYHAQLKGW
+117 DAK
-128 CESEFAHP
+128 
-136 AVCAVLKYLE
+136 VCAVLRFLE
-146 KECLISDLLKKHI
+146 KGCLVASLVKKHI
-159 LFTDASGKLPDA
+159 LFLDKNGKMPTKWTGNKD
-171 WNSKAGEKPLVLKTL
+171 EKPKILETL
-186 AKNDQ
+186 ASADQ
-191 TASVVRFRVENVDL
+191 TESFVRFRVGGIDL
-205 SKDKT
+205 AQDEA
-210 VWESYIHYYETK
+210 VRESFIHYYEMK

-228 CTVQGEQ
+228 CTVQGKQ
-235 MAISAFSPYKIR
+235 MAVSTLSPYKIR
-247 GSGDRA
+247 NPGDRA
-253 KLISSNDDKDFTF
+253 KLISSNDSTNYTY
-266 RGRFENA
+266 RGRFVTA

-406 RNFAWQLNYRSA
+406 RNFAWKLNYRSA

-466 PCITEGKYLPRNLM
+466 PCITEGKYLPRDLM

-521 VMTDGKYIDETI
+521 VMTDGKYVDETI

-616 GAENY
+616 GAEKY

-634 ACQMMDFREE
+634 ACQMMDFREK

>member
-69 TTIIPCTDKS
+69 TTIIPCTEES
-79 SARTSNKAEESLAPH
+79 SARTSGIVPH
-94 PLVDSLQYVAAEYKK
+94 PLVDKLQYIAADYPA
-109 YGGKKTYA
+109 YGGTKKSGWNLYHTQLQDWCSSPYA
-117 WPAYHAQLKGW
+117 DAK
-128 CESEFAHP
+128 
-136 AVCAVLKYLE
+136 VCAVLRFLE
-146 KECLISDLLKKHI
+146 KGCLVASLVKKHI
-159 LFTDASGKLPDA
+159 LFLDENGKMPTKWTGNKD
-171 WNSKAGEKPLVLKTL
+171 EKPKILETL
-186 AKNDQ
+186 ASADQ
-191 TASVVRFRVENVDL
+191 TESFVRFRVGGIDL
-205 SKDKT
+205 AQDEA
-210 VWESYIHYYETK
+210 VRESFIHYYEMK

-228 CTVQGEQ
+228 CTVQGKQ
-235 MAISAFSPYKIR
+235 MAVSTLSPYKIR
-247 GSGDRA
+247 NPGDRA
-253 KLISSNDDKDFTF
+253 KLISSNDSTNYTY
-266 RGRFENA
+266 RGRFVTA

-406 RNFAWQLNYRSA
+406 RNFAWKLNYRSA

-466 PCITEGKYLPRNLM
+466 PCITEGKYLPRDLM

-515 NKKEDF
+515 NKKENF
-521 VMTDGKYIDETI
+521 VMTDGKYVDETI

-621 TNKPL
+621 TNKSL

>member
-54 SGNFQDAR
+54 SGDFQDAR

-69 TTIIPCTDKS
+69 TTIIPCTEES
-79 SARTSNKAEESLAPH
+79 SARTSGVVPH
-94 PLVDSLQYVAAEYKK
+94 PLVDKLQYIAADYPA
-109 YGGKKTYA
+109 YGGTKKSGWNLYHTQLQDWCSSPYA
-117 WPAYHAQLKGW
+117 DAK
-128 CESEFAHP
+128 
-136 AVCAVLKYLE
+136 VCAVLRFLE
-146 KECLISDLLKKHI
+146 KGCLVASLVKKHI
-159 LFTDASGKLPDA
+159 LFLDENGKMPTKWTGNKD
-171 WNSKAGEKPLVLKTL
+171 EKPKILETL
-186 AKNDQ
+186 ASADQ
-191 TASVVRFRVENVDL
+191 TESFVRFRVGGIDL
-205 SKDKT
+205 AQDEA
-210 VWESYIHYYETK
+210 VRESFIHYYEMK

-228 CTVQGEQ
+228 CTVQGKQ
-235 MAISAFSPYKIR
+235 MAVSTLSPYKIR
-247 GSGDRA
+247 NPGDRA
-253 KLISSNDDKDFTF
+253 KLISSNDSTNYTY
-266 RGRFENA
+266 RGRFVTA

-406 RNFAWQLNYRSA
+406 RNFAWKLNYRSA

-437 APSPADIAKAAYGE
+437 APSPADIAKVAYGE

-466 PCITEGKYLPRNLM
+466 PCITEGKYLPRDLM

-521 VMTDGKYIDETI
+521 VMTDGKYVDETI

>member
-54 SGNFQDAR
+54 NGNFQDAR

-69 TTIIPCTDKS
+69 TTIIPCTEES
-79 SARTSNKAEESLAPH
+79 SARTSGIVPH
-94 PLVDSLQYVAAEYKK
+94 PLVDKLQYIAADYPA
-109 YGGKKTYA
+109 YGGTKKSGWNLYHTQLQDWCSSPYA
-117 WPAYHAQLKGW
+117 DAK
-128 CESEFAHP
+128 
-136 AVCAVLKYLE
+136 VCAVLRFLE
-146 KECLISDLLKKHI
+146 KGCLVASLVKKHI
-159 LFTDASGKLPDA
+159 LFLDENGKMPTKWTGNND
-171 WNSKAGEKPLVLKTL
+171 EKPKILETL
-186 AKNDQ
+186 ASADQ
-191 TASVVRFRVENVDL
+191 TESFVRFRVGGIDL
-205 SKDKT
+205 AQDEA
-210 VWESYIHYYETK
+210 VRESFIHYYEMK

-228 CTVQGEQ
+228 CTVQGKQ
-235 MAISAFSPYKIR
+235 MAVSTLSPYKIR
-247 GSGDRA
+247 NPGDRA
-253 KLISSNDDKDFTF
+253 KLISSNDSTNYTY
-266 RGRFENA
+266 RGRFVTA

-320 TADSMDLGDDFAAA
+320 TTDSMDLGDDFAAA

-406 RNFAWQLNYRSA
+406 RNFAWKLNYRSA

-466 PCITEGKYLPRNLM
+466 PCITEGKYLPRDLM

-521 VMTDGKYIDETI
+521 VMTDGKYVDETI

>member
-54 SGNFQDAR
+54 NGDFQDAR

-69 TTIIPCTDKS
+69 TTIIPCTEES
-79 SARTSNKAEESLAPH
+79 SARTSGIVPH
-94 PLVDSLQYVAAEYKK
+94 PLVDKLQYIAADYPA
-109 YGGKKTYA
+109 YGGAKKSGWNLYHTQLQDWCSSPYA
-117 WPAYHAQLKGW
+117 DAK
-128 CESEFAHP
+128 
-136 AVCAVLKYLE
+136 VCAVLRFLE
-146 KECLISDLLKKHI
+146 KGCLVASLVKKHI
-159 LFTDASGKLPDA
+159 LFLDENGKMPTK
-171 WNSKAGEKPLVLKTL
+171 WTGSKDEKPKILETL
-186 AKNDQ
+186 ASADQ
-191 TASVVRFRVENVDL
+191 TESFVRFRVGGIDL
-205 SKDKT
+205 AQDEA
-210 VWESYIHYYETK
+210 VRESFIHYYEMK

-228 CTVQGEQ
+228 CTVQGKQ
-235 MAISAFSPYKIR
+235 MAVSTLSPYKIR
-247 GSGDRA
+247 NPGDRA
-253 KLISSNDDKDFTF
+253 KLISSNDSTNYTY
-266 RGRFENA
+266 RGRFVTA

-406 RNFAWQLNYRSA
+406 RNFAWKLNYRSA

-466 PCITEGKYLPRNLM
+466 PCITEGKYLPRDLM

-521 VMTDGKYIDETI
+521 VMTDGKYVDETI

>member
-54 SGNFQDAR
+54 NGDFQDAR

-69 TTIIPCTDKS
+69 TTIIPCTEES
-79 SARTSNKAEESLAPH
+79 SARTSGIVPH
-94 PLVDSLQYVAAEYKK
+94 PLVDKLQYIAADYPA
-109 YGGKKTYA
+109 YGGAKKSGWNLYHTQLQDWCSSPYA
-117 WPAYHAQLKGW
+117 DAK
-128 CESEFAHP
+128 
-136 AVCAVLKYLE
+136 VCAVLRFLE
-146 KECLISDLLKKHI
+146 KGCLVASLVKKHI
-159 LFTDASGKLPDA
+159 LFLDENGKMPTK
-171 WNSKAGEKPLVLKTL
+171 WTGSKDEKPKILETL
-186 AKNDQ
+186 ASADQ
-191 TASVVRFRVENVDL
+191 TESFVRFRVGGIDL
-205 SKDKT
+205 AQDEA
-210 VWESYIHYYETK
+210 VRESFIHYYEMK

-228 CTVQGEQ
+228 CTVQGKQ
-235 MAISAFSPYKIR
+235 MAVSTLSPYKIR
-247 GSGDRA
+247 NPGDRA
-253 KLISSNDDKDFTF
+253 KLISSNDSTNYTY
-266 RGRFENA
+266 RGRFVTA

-406 RNFAWQLNYRSA
+406 RNFAWKLNYRSA

-466 PCITEGKYLPRNLM
+466 PCITEGKYLPRDLM

-521 VMTDGKYIDETI
+521 VMTDGKYVDETI

-616 GAENY
+616 GAEKY

>member
-54 SGNFQDAR
+54 NGDFQDAR

-69 TTIIPCTDKS
+69 TTIIPCTEES
-79 SARTSNKAEESLAPH
+79 SARTSGIVPH
-94 PLVDSLQYVAAEYKK
+94 PLVDKLQYIAADYPA
-109 YGGKKTYA
+109 YGGTKKSGWNLYHTQLQDWCSSPYA
-117 WPAYHAQLKGW
+117 DAK
-128 CESEFAHP
+128 
-136 AVCAVLKYLE
+136 VCAVLRFLE
-146 KECLISDLLKKHI
+146 KGCLVASLVQKHI
-159 LFTDASGKLPDA
+159 LFLDENGKMPTKWTGNKD
-171 WNSKAGEKPLVLKTL
+171 EKPKILETL
-186 AKNDQ
+186 ASADQ
-191 TASVVRFRVENVDL
+191 TESFVRFRVGGIDL
-205 SKDKT
+205 AQDEA
-210 VWESYIHYYETK
+210 VRESFIHYYEMK

-228 CTVQGEQ
+228 CTVQGKQ
-235 MAISAFSPYKIR
+235 MAVSTLSPYKIR
-247 GSGDRA
+247 NPGDRA
-253 KLISSNDDKDFTF
+253 KLISSNDSTNYTY
-266 RGRFENA
+266 RGRFVTA

-345 ATESEYAERFNK
+345 ATESEYAERFNR

-406 RNFAWQLNYRSA
+406 RNFAWKLNYRSA

-466 PCITEGKYLPRNLM
+466 PCITEGKYLPRDLM

-521 VMTDGKYIDETI
+521 VMTDGKYVDETI

-616 GAENY
+616 GAEKY

>member
-54 SGNFQDAR
+54 NGDFQDAR
-62 LLAKDEQ
+62 PLAKDEQ
-69 TTIIPCTDKS
+69 TTIIPCTEES
-79 SARTSNKAEESLAPH
+79 SARTSGVVPH
-94 PLVDSLQYVAAEYKK
+94 PLVDKLQYIAADYPA
-109 YGGKKTYA
+109 YGGTKKSGWNLYHTQLQDWCSSPYA
-117 WPAYHAQLKGW
+117 DAK
-128 CESEFAHP
+128 
-136 AVCAVLKYLE
+136 VCAVLRLLE
-146 KECLISDLLKKHI
+146 KGCLVASLVKKHI
-159 LFTDASGKLPDA
+159 LFLDENGKMPAKWTGNKD
-171 WNSKAGEKPLVLKTL
+171 EKPKILETL
-186 AKNDQ
+186 ASADQ
-191 TASVVRFRVENVDL
+191 TESFVRFRVGGIDL
-205 SKDKT
+205 AQDEA
-210 VWESYIHYYETK
+210 VRESFIHYYEMK

-228 CTVQGEQ
+228 CTVQGKQ
-235 MAISAFSPYKIR
+235 MAVSTLSPYKIR
-247 GSGDRA
+247 NPGDRA
-253 KLISSNDDKDFTF
+253 KLISSNDSTNYTY
-266 RGRFENA
+266 RGRFVTA

-406 RNFAWQLNYRSA
+406 RNFAWKLNYRSA

-466 PCITEGKYLPRNLM
+466 PCITEGKYLPRDLM

-521 VMTDGKYIDETI
+521 VMTDGKYVDETI

>member
-54 SGNFQDAR
+54 NGDFQDAR

-69 TTIIPCTDKS
+69 TTIIPCTEES
-79 SARTSNKAEESLAPH
+79 SARTSGVVPH
-94 PLVDSLQYVAAEYKK
+94 PLVDKLQYIAADYPA
-109 YGGKKTYA
+109 YGGTKKSGWNLYHTQLQDWCSSPYA
-117 WPAYHAQLKGW
+117 DAK
-128 CESEFAHP
+128 
-136 AVCAVLKYLE
+136 VCAVLRFLE
-146 KECLISDLLKKHI
+146 KGCLVASLVQKHI
-159 LFTDASGKLPDA
+159 LFLDENGKMPTKWTGNKD
-171 WNSKAGEKPLVLKTL
+171 EKPKILETL
-186 AKNDQ
+186 ASADQ
-191 TASVVRFRVENVDL
+191 TESFVRFRVGGIDL
-205 SKDKT
+205 AQDEA
-210 VWESYIHYYETK
+210 VRESFIHYYEMK

-228 CTVQGEQ
+228 CTVQGKQ
-235 MAISAFSPYKIR
+235 MAVSTLSPYKIR
-247 GSGDRA
+247 NPGDRA
-253 KLISSNDDKDFTF
+253 KLISSNDSTNYTY
-266 RGRFENA
+266 RGRFVTA

-406 RNFAWQLNYRSA
+406 RNFAWKLNYRSA

-466 PCITEGKYLPRNLM
+466 PCITEGKYLPRDLM

-521 VMTDGKYIDETI
+521 VMTDGKYVDETI

-616 GAENY
+616 GAEKY

>member
-54 SGNFQDAR
+54 NGDFQDAR

-69 TTIIPCTDKS
+69 TTIIPCTEES
-79 SARTSNKAEESLAPH
+79 SARTSGIVPH
-94 PLVDSLQYVAAEYKK
+94 PLVDKLQYIAADYPA
-109 YGGKKTYA
+109 YGGAKKSGWNLYHTQLQDWCSSPYA
-117 WPAYHAQLKGW
+117 DAK
-128 CESEFAHP
+128 
-136 AVCAVLKYLE
+136 VCAVLRFLE
-146 KECLISDLLKKHI
+146 KGCLVASLVKKHI
-159 LFTDASGKLPDA
+159 LFLDENGKMPAKWTGNKD
-171 WNSKAGEKPLVLKTL
+171 EKPKILETL
-186 AKNDQ
+186 ASADQ
-191 TASVVRFRVENVDL
+191 TESFVRFRVGGIDL
-205 SKDKT
+205 AQDEA
-210 VWESYIHYYETK
+210 VRESFIHYYEMK

-228 CTVQGEQ
+228 CTVQGKQ
-235 MAISAFSPYKIR
+235 MAVSTLSPYKIR
-247 GSGDRA
+247 NPGDRA
-253 KLISSNDDKDFTF
+253 KLISSNDSTNYTY
-266 RGRFENA
+266 RGRFVTA

-406 RNFAWQLNYRSA
+406 RNFAWKLNYRSA

-466 PCITEGKYLPRNLM
+466 PCITEGKYLPRDLM

-515 NKKEDF
+515 NKKENF
-521 VMTDGKYIDETI
+521 VMTDGKYVDETI

>member
-23 FQAEGDKRSYVPLL
+23 FQAEGDKRSCVPLL

-54 SGNFQDAR
+54 SGDFQDAR

-69 TTIIPCTDKS
+69 TTIIPCTEES
-79 SARTSNKAEESLAPH
+79 SARTSGVVPH
-94 PLVDSLQYVAAEYKK
+94 PLVDKLQYIAADYSA
-109 YGGKKTYA
+109 YGGTKKSGWNLYHTQLQDWCSSPYA
-117 WPAYHAQLKGW
+117 DAK
-128 CESEFAHP
+128 
-136 AVCAVLKYLE
+136 VCAVLRFLE
-146 KECLISDLLKKHI
+146 KGCLVASLVQKHI
-159 LFTDASGKLPDA
+159 LFLDENGKMPTKWTGNKD
-171 WNSKAGEKPLVLKTL
+171 EKPKILETL
-186 AKNDQ
+186 ASADQ
-191 TASVVRFRVENVDL
+191 TESFVRFRVGGIDL
-205 SKDKT
+205 AQDEA
-210 VWESYIHYYETK
+210 VRESFIHYYEMK

-228 CTVQGEQ
+228 CTVQGKQ
-235 MAISAFSPYKIR
+235 MAVSTLSPYKIR
-247 GSGDRA
+247 NPGDRA
-253 KLISSNDDKDFTF
+253 KLISSNDSTNYTY
-266 RGRFENA
+266 RGRFVTA

-406 RNFAWQLNYRSA
+406 RNFAWKLNYRSA

-466 PCITEGKYLPRNLM
+466 PCITEGKYLPRDLM

-521 VMTDGKYIDETI
+521 VMTDGKYVDETI

-616 GAENY
+616 GAEKY

>member
-54 SGNFQDAR
+54 NGNFQDAR

-69 TTIIPCTDKS
+69 TTIIPCTEES
-79 SARTSNKAEESLAPH
+79 SARTSGIVPH
-94 PLVDSLQYVAAEYKK
+94 PLVDKLQYIAADYPA
-109 YGGKKTYA
+109 YGGTKKSGWNLYHTQLQDWCSSPYA
-117 WPAYHAQLKGW
+117 DAK
-128 CESEFAHP
+128 
-136 AVCAVLKYLE
+136 VCAVLRFLE
-146 KECLISDLLKKHI
+146 KGCLVASLVQKHI
-159 LFTDASGKLPDA
+159 LFLDENGKMPTKWTGNKD
-171 WNSKAGEKPLVLKTL
+171 EKPKILETL
-186 AKNDQ
+186 ASADQ
-191 TASVVRFRVENVDL
+191 TESFVRFRVGGIDL
-205 SKDKT
+205 AQDEA
-210 VWESYIHYYETK
+210 VRESFIHYYEMK

-228 CTVQGEQ
+228 CTVQGKQ
-235 MAISAFSPYKIR
+235 MAVSTLSPYKIR
-247 GSGDRA
+247 NPGDRA
-253 KLISSNDDKDFTF
+253 KLISSNDSTNYTY
-266 RGRFENA
+266 RGRFVTA

-406 RNFAWQLNYRSA
+406 RNFAWKLNYRSA

-466 PCITEGKYLPRNLM
+466 PCITEGKYLPRDLM

-521 VMTDGKYIDETI
+521 VMTDGKYVDETI

-634 ACQMMDFREE
+634 TCQMMDFREE